1 MGKMENRWGAKL
13 MALRPMYIVMFR
25 EKGLFVLEP
34 VPGMTQSAAIEA
46 ALHTQGGYSAGL
58 VEVEIPEG
66 ASEVWAA
73 WVEGEG
79 ARGPYFMFRTLDGA
93 LTEAE
98 AEAALKASGEEPLK
112 LNRSLIYHPTDRPL
126 ANDEPAVQEFQAE

>member
-1 MGKMENRWGAKL
+1 
-13 MALRPMYIVMFR
+13 MALRALYIVMLR
-25 EKGLFVLEP
+25 EKGLFVVEP
-34 VPGMTQSAAIEA
+34 VAGMAQSAAIVA
-46 ALHTQGGYSAGL
+46 ALHVKGGYSAGL

-93 LTEAE
+93 LTIAAAE
-98 AEAALKASGEEPLK
+98 AQLKAAGEEPLK
-112 LNRSLIYHPTDRPL
+112 LNRSPIYHPTERPES
-126 ANDEPAVQEFQAE
+126 DEPDVQEFQAE